1 MKGGSVPDWNAAS
14 VAELD
19 AELVRLEAEKQS
31 IRDRQR
37 ELLQLRDA
45 KARVEVAMKMMG
57 RPTVPIQLKSVAER
71 GR

>member
-1 MKGGSVPDWNAAS
+1 MPDPESMS

-19 AELVRLEAEKQS
+19 AELSRLEDEKRA